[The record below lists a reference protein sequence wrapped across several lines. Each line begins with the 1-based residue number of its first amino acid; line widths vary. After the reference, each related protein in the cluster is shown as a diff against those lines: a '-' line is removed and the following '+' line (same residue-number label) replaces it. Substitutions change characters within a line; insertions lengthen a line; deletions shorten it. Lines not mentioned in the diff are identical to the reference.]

1 MTNLIET
8 PHSRRDFLKGGG
20 ALIVAF
26 SVPLSLGAT
35 RAKGATGAIGPALID
50 ATQIDSWVVVGQNGR
65 VTIHTGK
72 VELGTGLKTAQM
84 QIAADELDVAL
95 DKIDLISPTRG
106 SRPTRA
112 RRPGASRS
120 RRTSPST
127 AFAAPV
133 PRHAVP

>member
-72 VELGTGLKTAQM
+72 VDLGTGLKTAQM

-95 DKIDLISPTRG
+95 DKIDLIMSDTWLTPDAVLDGVRDADRRFETLRTALLGTR
-106 SRPTRA
+106 
-112 RRPGASRS
+112 
-120 RRTSPST
+120 
-127 AFAAPV
+127 
-133 PRHAVP
+133 